1 MKAVLLLYPI
11 AIIAYYY
18 GPPKKRRRPCQST
31 HAKAS
36 QPGPQNAPR
45 RAQCNAQG
53 PPRPPPPREIGGM
66 WPWGPSFGSLR
77 GSSKVLRFRQ
87 KTVLFAV
94 GTHRRGI
101 RVRILI
107 TLPIGR
113 AGARV
118 VVWGVPHTPKM
129 GSRRREIGNLLREYF
144 RSCSTQKP
152 RYQCYFAECITRS
165 TNGRRP
171 VRPSYLKLDLW

>member
-1 MKAVLLLYPI
+1 MPKPAQQSKP
-11 AIIAYYY
+11 AR
-18 GPPKKRRRPCQST
+18 PPKCAQVRPM
-31 HAKAS
+31 
-36 QPGPQNAPR
+36 
-45 RAQCNAQG
+45 QC
-53 PPRPPPPREIGGM
+53 PRPPPRPLRAKLVACGRGGR
-66 WPWGPSFGSLR
+66 PSVPFGVHRKYSDFV
-77 GSSKVLRFRQ
+77 K
-87 KTVLFAV
+87 KPVLFAV

-152 RYQCYFAECITRS
+152 RYQCYFAECITIS

-171 VRPSYLKLDLW
+171 VRPGYLKLDLW

>member
-1 MKAVLLLYPI
+1 MRPGAPN
-11 AIIAYYY
+11 AM
-18 GPPKKRRRPCQST
+18 PK
-31 HAKAS
+31 
-36 QPGPQNAPR
+36 
-45 RAQCNAQG
+45 
-53 PPRPPPPREIGGM
+53 PPPPPPAREIGGM

-152 RYQCYFAECITRS
+152 RYQCYFAEYITRS